1 MGILGID
8 VGARSG
14 TVARRRWLWIAAVTG
29 LAAACAHAQVPA
41 ALDARRVVIDS
52 SWAGLNPEAPFR
64 TRIVL
69 ERDGSAYRLT
79 GGHSKGHYSTPQAE
93 EAFPSQMIPAEKV
106 EHLVAAMRAQAQT
119 QVDLD
124 MLQPVVGG
132 VQDRIDQL
140 LGEADMPTS
149 PPSLLEKIHAWRDSL
164 RSPQVLVQVL
174 TKGFGATHTDD
185 GPSIKVEAVLFNGT
199 TLSARSSS
207 QQFLMLPWANAEGA
221 LTYAS
226 ALPLAVDALLP
237 NESTNKKRLE
247 GSLGESDL
255 DEMLGFGLQVDK
267 ERFDVEAQAPGALR
281 LLDARFK
288 VLEVSLASWDGR
300 HLDADLQL
308 PDGPR
313 NLVLSTRLA
322 LTGPS
327 LANVRDID
335 RITQQLALAQSSP
348 ALAARMKANAG
359 SDFRIEDASGWA
371 WLNDRTASQFVKQ
384 MQSMQKLP
392 ELKTNP
398 ALMHDAVM
406 VVEEGKPIY
415 WIVLSDRRAV
425 RWKEY
430 SSEPGPLGGTPC
442 EAIPSANDKLGV
454 SNMLDTCIG
463 EVYGTDGRVQ

>member
-1 MGILGID
+1 
-8 VGARSG
+8 
-14 TVARRRWLWIAAVTG
+14 
-29 LAAACAHAQVPA
+29 
-41 ALDARRVVIDS
+41 
-52 SWAGLNPEAPFR
+52 
-64 TRIVL
+64 
-69 ERDGSAYRLT
+69 
-79 GGHSKGHYSTPQAE
+79 
-93 EAFPSQMIPAEKV
+93 
-106 EHLVAAMRAQAQT
+106 
-119 QVDLD
+119 
-124 MLQPVVGG
+124 
-132 VQDRIDQL
+132 
-140 LGEADMPTS
+140 
-149 PPSLLEKIHAWRDSL
+149 
-164 RSPQVLVQVL
+164 
-174 TKGFGATHTDD
+174 
-185 GPSIKVEAVLFNGT
+185 
-199 TLSARSSS
+199 
-207 QQFLMLPWANAEGA
+207 
-221 LTYAS
+221 
-226 ALPLAVDALLP
+226 
-237 NESTNKKRLE
+237 
-247 GSLGESDL
+247 
-255 DEMLGFGLQVDK
+255 MLGFGLQVEK
-267 ERFDVEAQAPGALR
+267 ERFDVEAQAPAALR

-288 VLEVSLASWDGR
+288 VLEVSLVSWDGR
-300 HLDADLQL
+300 HLDVDLQL

-327 LANVRDID
+327 LASVRDID

-359 SDFRIEDASGWA
+359 SDFRIEDASGWT

-406 VVEEGKPIY
+406 VVEEGKPIF